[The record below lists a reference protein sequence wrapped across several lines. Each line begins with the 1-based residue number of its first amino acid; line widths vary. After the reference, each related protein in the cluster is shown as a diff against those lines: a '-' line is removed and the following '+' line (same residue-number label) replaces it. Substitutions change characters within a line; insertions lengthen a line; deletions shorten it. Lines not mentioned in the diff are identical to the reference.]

1 MASANIVMLTED
13 NFRAEVLQSD
23 KPVLVDF
30 WAAWCGPCKM
40 IAPLIDELADDYAG
54 KAKSLQTECRRL
66 RQNCPVLR
74 RYEYP
79 NADCVQ
85 RRSGSKQNCRLPSE
99 SRNRQI
105 VGSLRLSPMQ
115 MRTLVVRFFL
125 LRPLWR

>member
-54 KAKSLQTECRRL
+54 KAKVCKL
-66 RQNCPVLR
+66 NVD
-74 RYEYP
+74 
-79 NADCVQ
+79 DCG
-85 RRSGSKQNCRLPSE
+85 R
-99 SRNRQI
+99 I
-105 VGSLRLSPMQ
+105 ASP
-115 MRTLVVRFFL
+115 TA
-125 LRPLWR
+125 